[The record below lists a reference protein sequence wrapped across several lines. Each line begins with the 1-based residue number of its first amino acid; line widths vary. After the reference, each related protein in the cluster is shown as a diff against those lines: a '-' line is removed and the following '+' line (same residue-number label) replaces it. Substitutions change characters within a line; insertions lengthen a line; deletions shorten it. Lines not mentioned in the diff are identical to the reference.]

1 MLDLHRH
8 TEFSTFDGFGK
19 TSEVAK
25 YAKEIGYD
33 ALGISDHGNMSGL
46 VTHYF
51 SWYKT
56 NNGL

>member
-25 YAKEIGYD
+25 YAKEIGYVF
-33 ALGISDHGNMSGL
+33 LWQ
-46 VTHYF
+46 YQP
-51 SWYKT
+51 
-56 NNGL
+56 

>member
-46 VTHYF
+46 SLIIFHV
-51 SWYKT
+51 KKMV
-56 NNGL
+56 